1 MRNRVRPLA
10 GAAGDFAARKLR
22 RSVARIDFQLLLEFF
37 FRLLRVGLG
46 VAFGERNASQAEMN
60 PRYVGVLVE
69 DFVVLRRRFRPA
81 ALRLEGLG
89 LQFLGLIGSW
99 RFSRKL
105 LGSLHGQ
112 LGKIVRGDVE
122 NFGIA
127 REVAL

>member
-1 MRNRVRPLA
+1 
-10 GAAGDFAARKLR
+10 
-22 RSVARIDFQLLLEFF
+22 
-37 FRLLRVGLG
+37 
-46 VAFGERNASQAEMN
+46 MN

-127 REVAL
+127 REVALQDEKGVDRDLGLIEAHGALRGGHGGAIFEILSR